1 MANTTSGS
9 VTFDKT
15 YAIDDIIAEAY
26 ERIGLVG
33 TAGHQLLSAKRSL
46 NLYSRNGV
54 IEVFII
60 GKLQI
65 QI

>member
-46 NLYSRNGV
+46 NLLFQEWGN
-54 IEVFII
+54 
-60 GKLQI
+60 
-65 QI
+65 

>member
-33 TAGHQLLSAKRSL
+33 TAGHHLLSANRS
-46 NLYSRNGV
+46 
-54 IEVFII
+54 
-60 GKLQI
+60 
-65 QI
+65 